1 MLHFL
6 HEAIRNM
13 RTTGSV
19 MPSSPALA
27 SAMTRVIS
35 EHDGCKR
42 VLEVGAGTG
51 AFTGAILHTLRA
63 GDVFDIV
70 ELNPSFCTHLEAK
83 LLCPFRAQQPSVS
96 VRVHQSAIEDSQLTS
111 NYDFIVC
118 GLPFNNFPLPLT
130 ESIFAQMLDL
140 LHPGGVLSFFEYF
153 GVRAVKRPFADR
165 AQRDAMDGLVAFQ
178 ARMAR
183 AHSLRREIVMANIP
197 PATAVHITKVETAH
211 LNASTCSASTTTI

>member
-6 HEAIRNM
+6 QEAMRNM
-13 RTTGSV
+13 RATGSV
-19 MPSSPALA
+19 LPSSPALA
-27 SAMTRVIS
+27 AAMTRMIS

-51 AFTGAILHTLRA
+51 AFTGAILHTLDA

-70 ELNPSFCTHLEAK
+70 ELNPSFCAHLESK
-83 LLCPFRAQQPSVS
+83 LLRPFRARQPSAS
-96 VRVHQSAIEDSQLTS
+96 ARVHQSAIEDSQLTD

-140 LHPGGVLSFFEYF
+140 LQPGGVLSFFEFF

-165 AQRDAMDGLVAFQ
+165 AQRDAMNGLEAFQ
-178 ARMAR
+178 ARMAH
-183 AHSLRREIVMANIP
+183 AHSVRREMVMANIP
-197 PATAVHITKVETAH
+197 PATAVHITKAEKSPSTA
-211 LNASTCSASTTTI
+211 SPCSASTKTT